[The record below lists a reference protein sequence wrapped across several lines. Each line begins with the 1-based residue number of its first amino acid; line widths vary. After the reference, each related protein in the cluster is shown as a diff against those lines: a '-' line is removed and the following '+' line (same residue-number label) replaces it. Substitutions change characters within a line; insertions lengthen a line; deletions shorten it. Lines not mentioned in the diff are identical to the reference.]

1 MSSKKGIHFE
11 VSERKILLRI
21 LDVIAA
27 LGGLYVIGYSF
38 EFDYFTVTKENWT
51 WSVVLG
57 VYLTIFGTVFELYN
71 LQKSS
76 QLDTVFRNIILT
88 ASITVLVYLLTPI
101 ITPLLPV
108 NRLQIIYFYIAI
120 IGSIFLWRLAYIT
133 FFASPRFYKKVII
146 LGEISNIDN
155 VVKTISESDP
165 NYKIIGFVNSE
176 RLKTDTIKFK
186 GLIEYLP
193 EDLPRIIKNKNVSE
207 LVVAITSPN
216 NITAQIYNQL
226 TLLLGQGLAIRE
238 YTQVF
243 EEITKRVPVQ
253 FVGKDFYKYFPFS
266 RSHQNKLYL
275 FYHRVMDIIFSIIG
289 ILFGIILTSFI
300 IIGNL
305 FGNRGS
311 LFYTQKR
318 IGKYGKSFKIIKFR
332 TMIKNAEKGGMI
344 WAVENDKR
352 VTTFGRFLR
361 NSRLD
366 ELPQFINVLKGEM
379 SMIGPRPER
388 PFFVKELSRIIPFYE
403 ARHTIKPGL
412 SGWAQVNSRYGS
424 TVEDSLNKL
433 QYDLYYIKHRNFFL
447 DINIIVKTLSTII
460 YYRGQ

>member
-1 MSSKKGIHFE
+1 MSSKRGIHFE
-11 VSERKILLRI
+11 ISERKILLRI
-21 LDVIAA
+21 LDVIAV
-27 LGGLYVIGYSF
+27 LGGLYIIGYSF

-57 VYLTIFGTVFELYN
+57 VYLTIFGSVFELYD

-76 QLDTVFRNIILT
+76 QLDTVFRNVILT
-88 ASITVLVYLLTPI
+88 ASITVLFYLFTPI
-101 ITPLLPV
+101 ITPFLPEK
-108 NRLQIIYFYIAI
+108 RIQIIYFYLAI
-120 IGSIFLWRLAYIT
+120 IGSIFLCRLVYIA

-155 VVKTISESDP
+155 VVKTITESDP

-176 RLKTDTIKFK
+176 KSKLETVKFK

-193 EDLPRIIKNKNVSE
+193 EDLPRIIKTKNVSE
-207 LVVAITSPN
+207 LVVAITNPN
-216 NITAQIYNQL
+216 NITAHIYNQL
-226 TLLLGQGLAIRE
+226 TLLLEQGLTIRD

-243 EEITKRVPVQ
+243 EEITRRVPVQ
-253 FVGKDFYKYFPFS
+253 FVGRDFYKYFPFS
-266 RSHQNKLYL
+266 RSNQNKLYL

-289 ILFGIILTSFI
+289 IVFGIILSPFI
-300 IIGNL
+300 IVGNMI
-305 FGNRGS
+305 GNRGP

-318 IGKYGKSFKIIKFR
+318 IGKYGKSFKIIKYR
-332 TMIKNAEKGGMI
+332 TMIKNAEKGGMV
-344 WAVENDKR
+344 WAIENDKR
-352 VTTFGRFLR
+352 VTAFGRFLR
-361 NSRLD
+361 NTRLD

-379 SMIGPRPER
+379 SIIGPRPER

-403 ARHTIKPGL
+403 TRHTIKPGL

>member
-1 MSSKKGIHFE
+1 MPSNRGIHFE

-38 EFDYFTVTKENWT
+38 EFDYFTVTKENWF

-57 VYLTIFGTVFELYN
+57 VYLTIFGTVFELYD

-76 QLDTVFRNIILT
+76 QLDTVFRNVILT
-88 ASITVLVYLLTPI
+88 ASITVLFYLFTPI
-101 ITPLLPV
+101 ITPFLPEK
-108 NRLQIIYFYIAI
+108 RIQIIYFYLAI
-120 IGSIFLWRLAYIT
+120 IGSIFLWRLVYIT

-176 RLKTDTIKFK
+176 KSKLETIKFK

-193 EDLPRIIKNKNVSE
+193 EDLPRIIKTKNISE
-207 LVVAITSPN
+207 LVVAITNPN
-216 NITAQIYNQL
+216 NITAQIYDQL
-226 TLLLGQGLAIRE
+226 TLLLEQGLAVRE

-243 EEITKRVPVQ
+243 EEITRRVPVQ

-266 RSHQNKLYL
+266 RSNQNKLYL

-289 ILFGIILTSFI
+289 ILFGIILTPFI
-300 IIGNL
+300 LLGNL
-305 FGNRGS
+305 LGNRGS

-318 IGKYGKSFKIIKFR
+318 IGKYGKSFKIIKYR
-332 TMIKNAEKGGMI
+332 TMIKNAEKGGI
-344 WAVENDKR
+344 AWTVENDKR
-352 VTTFGRFLR
+352 VTGFGRFLR
-361 NSRLD
+361 NTRLD
-366 ELPQFINVLKGEM
+366 EIPQFINVLKGEM
-379 SMIGPRPER
+379 SIIGPRPER

-403 ARHTIKPGL
+403 TRHTIKPGL

-424 TVEDSLNKL
+424 TVEESLNKL

-447 DINIIVKTLSTII
+447 DINIIVKTFSTII

>member
-1 MSSKKGIHFE
+1 MLSNKGIHFKI
-11 VSERKILLRI
+11 SERKILLRI
-21 LDVIAA
+21 LDVLAVF
-27 LGGLYVIGYSF
+27 GGLYIIGYSF
-38 EFDYFTVTKENWT
+38 EFDYFTITKENWT
-51 WSVVLG
+51 WPVVLA
-57 VYLTIFGTVFELYN
+57 VYLSIFGSVFELYD

-76 QLDTVFRNIILT
+76 QLDTVFKNVILT
-88 ASITVLVYLLTPI
+88 VSITVLFYLLTPI
-101 ITPLLPV
+101 ITPFLPV
-108 NRLQIIYFYIAI
+108 KRIQIIYFYLAI
-120 IGSIFLWRLAYIT
+120 ISSIFLWRVIYIT

-176 RLKTDTIKFK
+176 NSEMDTIKFK

-193 EDLPRIIKNKNVSE
+193 EDLPRIIKTKNVSE
-207 LVVAITSPN
+207 LIVAITNPN

-226 TLLLGQGLAIRE
+226 TLLLKQGLTIRE

-266 RSHQNKLYL
+266 RSNQNKLYL
-275 FYHRVMDIIFSIIG
+275 FFHRAMGIVFSIIG
-289 ILFGIILTSFI
+289 IVFGIILTPFI

-305 FGNRGS
+305 LANRGT
-311 LFYTQKR
+311 LFYTQER
-318 IGKYGKSFKIIKFR
+318 IGKYGKPFKIIKFR
-332 TMIKNAEKGGMI
+332 TMIKNAENQGVVWTDK
-344 WAVENDKR
+344 NDKR
-352 VTTFGRFLR
+352 VTAFGRFLR
-361 NSRLD
+361 NTRLD
-366 ELPQFINVLKGEM
+366 EIPQFINVLKGEM
-379 SMIGPRPER
+379 SIIGPRPER
-388 PFFVKELSRIIPFYE
+388 PFFVKELSIIIPFYE
-403 ARHTIKPGL
+403 TRHTIKPGL

-447 DINIIVKTLSTII
+447 DISIIVKTLSTII